1 MKRPIEGKPGWVS
14 YRREPG
20 EPLSEEVKANIEEL
34 LRKPDSEIDTSDIPE
49 LPADAWEHAVRGRF
63 YRPLKE
69 AVSLRLDADVLA
81 WLKKDGQGYQTRV
94 NRMLRERMLKDLEG
108 R

>member
-20 EPLSEEVKANIEEL
+20 EPLSEKVKANIEEL

-49 LPADAWEHAVRGRF
+49 WTDEMWKRAVRGRF

-94 NRMLRERMLKDLEG
+94 NKMLREQMLKDLEG